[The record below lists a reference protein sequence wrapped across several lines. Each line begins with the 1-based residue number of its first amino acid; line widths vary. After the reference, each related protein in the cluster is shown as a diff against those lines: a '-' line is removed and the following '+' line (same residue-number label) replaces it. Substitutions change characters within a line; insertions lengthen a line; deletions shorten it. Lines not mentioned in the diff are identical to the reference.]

1 MAMKKMKMAFMMALS
16 AAVLL
21 SGSNVNAA
29 ENEKT
34 TSENFEESV
43 DAFFEEK
50 MKEYEIPG
58 AAVAVVEH
66 GEVVLEKSYGVS
78 NVEKNTEFS
87 DDTTFRIAS
96 ITKTFTAA
104 ALLQL
109 VEQGKVELDE
119 DILTYLP
126 KLEIENPYDVPITVE
141 NLLTYTSGIDS
152 SSLLE
157 LSYEEIEMP
166 CGYLLDEMNKKDLT
180 VVTEPG
186 THIEYCSYGV
196 VLEGCIIEAIS
207 GESCADYIEN
217 HILNPLGMNDTTM
230 SMEDAAMSNGYIAMN
245 GHLTEYTM
253 NGYFKLYPEGGL
265 ISSLRDMTKYIS
277 MFLEN
282 GSYQGQR
289 ILSAETAES
298 MQKQAITYD
307 ELLPGMCYGF
317 GEYDEQGVRVVGHGG
332 YAPDGFLSQIDL
344 YPQYESGT
352 FVIVNQGSN
361 NDIATDFRTF
371 YVDAKGWKSDVEPVK
386 ISKVQE
392 QEYDV
397 TGNYRFSDYSK
408 TTLCKGDAFGGVGEV
423 QITSGSNDGIIM
435 KGINEFTGEAY
446 EYEAEK
452 LDETH
457 YQVKDES
464 RYIVFLTDGEKVS
477 GMAMTDDSWHGYYEK
492 IKWYE
497 TGNVQVPLVGLAIL
511 MYLGCILVLFL
522 KLVFGIVRKKTALVG
537 PWDRKR
543 YFLQGWISFMNAG
556 FLIYSLYRWGDR
568 LRYSIPLDIKINLMM
583 PIAGMVGTIL
593 LLAMNVKEYKDG
605 IGKLRGRIW
614 DTCFLVVSVLYLW
627 ILIYWRLFGFQY

>member
-1 MAMKKMKMAFMMALS
+1 MAMKKMKRAFMMALS
-16 AAVLL
+16 AAMLL

-196 VLEGCIIEAIS
+196 VLEGCIIEAVS

-230 SMEDAAMSNGYIAMN
+230 SMEDAAMSNGYISMN

-386 ISKVQE
+386 ISKAQE

>member
-1 MAMKKMKMAFMMALS
+1 MAMKKMKRAFMMVLS

-21 SGSNVNAA
+21 SGSSVNAA
-29 ENEKT
+29 EDEKT
-34 TSENFEESV
+34 TSENFEEKV

-78 NVEKNTEFS
+78 NVERNTEFC

-126 KLEIENPYDVPITVE
+126 KLEIENPYDEPVTVE

-152 SSLLE
+152 SSLME
-157 LSYEEIEMP
+157 LSYEKIEMP

-196 VLEGCIIEAIS
+196 VLEGCIIEAVS

-230 SMEDAAMSNGYIAMN
+230 SMEDAAMSNGYISMN

-386 ISKVQE
+386 ISKAQE

-522 KLVFGIVRKKTALVG
+522 KLVFGIVRKKTALIG

-543 YFLQGWISFMNAG
+543 YFLQGWISCMNAG

-593 LLAMNVKEYKDG
+593 LLIMNVKEYKDG

-627 ILIYWRLFGFQY
+627 ILIYWKLFGFQY